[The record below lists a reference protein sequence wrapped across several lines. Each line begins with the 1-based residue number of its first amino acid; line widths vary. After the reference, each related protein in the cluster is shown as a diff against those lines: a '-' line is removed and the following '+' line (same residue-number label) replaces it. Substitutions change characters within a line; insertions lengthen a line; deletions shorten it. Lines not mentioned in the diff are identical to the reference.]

1 MAAALILALKFFAL
15 SGFPYEP
22 RFSRIPLIVA
32 SPEPNFSP
40 VEQNAEPQRTVDCS
54 NAHSKRKGDLQ

>member
-32 SPEPNFSP
+32 SPEPNFLP
-40 VEQNAEPQRTVDCS
+40 VEQNAEPQRTVD
-54 NAHSKRKGDLQ
+54 